1 MYFIVC
7 LHSHSQLIL
16 IIDYAFVVNLYLGQ
30 ETCVSKMNGNTRRRK
45 YQEIVKRD
53 GEYCRCCGKLPYEGQ
68 LVIDHRDN
76 YSSNNSLTN
85 LQLLCR
91 ACNYIKNP
99 RKRPDDLC
107 VNYKSNRENESC
119 LSINREKEP
128 LFKEFVYKKIHRGWS
143 IALKAIINSGA
154 EEIDA
159 SPVTVKRYLD
169 KMVSSSGKLIVWEHD
184 NISMVTFKEKSN

>member
-1 MYFIVC
+1 M
-7 LHSHSQLIL
+7 S
-16 IIDYAFVVNLYLGQ
+16 
-30 ETCVSKMNGNTRRRK
+30 EMNGNTRRRK
-45 YQEIVKRD
+45 YQEISKRD
-53 GEYCRCCGKLPYEGQ
+53 GEYCRCCGKLPYESQ

-76 YSSNNSLTN
+76 DSSNNSLNN

-107 VNYKSNRENESC
+107 VNYKSNREHESC
-119 LSINREKEP
+119 LSINKEKEP
-128 LFKEFVYKKIHRGWS
+128 KFKEFIYKIIPQGCS

-154 EEIDA
+154 EEIGA

-169 KMVSSSGKLIVWEHD
+169 KMTSRSGKLEVWELD
-184 NISMVTFKEKSN
+184 GVPMVMFKEKND